1 MYIYIYMY
9 RYSLVHSKNAAWQQI
24 LNAHVRT
31 SRNVY
36 STRWGPQHANA
47 ATLETTY
54 QTTEPTF
61 LQALSKVW
69 LETWQFGGIL
79 LNMEKGMAGPQKKR
93 QPKDELVCFL
103 ITVTAKW
110 RMWLGWPT
118 VATMFF
124 LTWHPSS
131 NNMTR
136 HKMFLNSPCR
146 CDSWNAQHGRWLW
159 TCCFVS
165 VVVGASAQDRRISP
179 RQRWQKVHREAAEEH
194 SAIWNLQNVVR
205 WKSHI

>member
-1 MYIYIYMY
+1 MY

-79 LNMEKGMAGPQKKR
+79 LNMEKGMAGPQKNAS
-93 QPKDELVCFL
+93 PK
-103 ITVTAKW
+103 T
-110 RMWLGWPT
+110 
-118 VATMFF
+118 
-124 LTWHPSS
+124 S
-131 NNMTR
+131 
-136 HKMFLNSPCR
+136 
-146 CDSWNAQHGRWLW
+146 
-159 TCCFVS
+159 
-165 VVVGASAQDRRISP
+165 
-179 RQRWQKVHREAAEEH
+179 
-194 SAIWNLQNVVR
+194 
-205 WKSHI
+205 

>member
-1 MYIYIYMY
+1 MAANTQCTRQNEPQRIFHTLRTAACECCYFGNDVSNYWAHISASSFEGMTWNLAVWGDLAKHGK
-9 RYSLVHSKNAAWQQI
+9 RYGWAS
-24 LNAHVRT
+24 
-31 SRNVY
+31 
-36 STRWGPQHANA
+36 
-47 ATLETTY
+47 
-54 QTTEPTF
+54 
-61 LQALSKVW
+61 
-69 LETWQFGGIL
+69 
-79 LNMEKGMAGPQKKR
+79 KKR